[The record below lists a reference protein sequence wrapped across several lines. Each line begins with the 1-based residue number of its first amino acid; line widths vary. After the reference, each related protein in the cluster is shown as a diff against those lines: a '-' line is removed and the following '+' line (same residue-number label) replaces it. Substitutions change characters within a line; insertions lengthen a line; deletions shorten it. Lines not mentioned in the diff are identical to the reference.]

1 MPLTLHGGRR
11 AGAGRP
17 PTYREPLVRATV
29 TVPASYAEQ
38 LRAFGDGNL
47 SEGIRRLVEEARTPS
62 GTFWYTLPGWAQ
74 PTEQPRNPPDGA

>member
-1 MPLTLHGGRR
+1 MPLSLHGGRR

-29 TVPASYAEQ
+29 TLPASYAEQ
-38 LRAFGDGNL
+38 LRAFGAGNL

-74 PTEQPRNPPDGA
+74 PTGGPQ

>member
-1 MPLTLHGGRR
+1 MPLSLHGGRR

-74 PTEQPRNPPDGA
+74 PTGGPQ

>member
-62 GTFWYTLPGWAQ
+62 GKFWYTLPSWAQ
-74 PTEQPRNPPDGA
+74 PTGEPP

>member
-1 MPLTLHGGRR
+1 MPLSVHGGRR

-17 PTYREPLVRATV
+17 PTYREPLVRATG
-29 TVPASYAEQ
+29 TLPASYVEQ

-62 GTFWYTLPGWAQ
+62 GKFWYTLPGWAQ
-74 PTEQPRNPPDGA
+74 PTGEPQ

>member
-1 MPLTLHGGRR
+1 MPLSLHGGRR

-38 LRAFGDGNL
+38 LRAFGEGNL
-47 SEGIRRLVEEARTPS
+47 SEGISRRVEEARTPS

-74 PTEQPRNPPDGA
+74 PTGGPQ

>member
-1 MPLTLHGGRR
+1 MPLSWHGGRR

-29 TVPASYAEQ
+29 TLPASYAEQ

-62 GTFWYTLPGWAQ
+62 GMFWYTLPNWAQ
-74 PTEQPRNPPDGA
+74 PTGGPQ

>member
-1 MPLTLHGGRR
+1 MPLSLHGGRR

-38 LRAFGDGNL
+38 IRAFGDGIH

-62 GTFWYTLPGWAQ
+62 GTFWYTLPGWTQ
-74 PTEQPRNPPDGA
+74 PTGGPH

>member
-1 MPLTLHGGRR
+1 MPLSWHGGRR
-11 AGAGRP
+11 AGAGRL

-29 TVPASYAEQ
+29 TLPASYAEQ

-62 GTFWYTLPGWAQ
+62 GTFWYTLPNWAQ
-74 PTEQPRNPPDGA
+74 PTGGPQ